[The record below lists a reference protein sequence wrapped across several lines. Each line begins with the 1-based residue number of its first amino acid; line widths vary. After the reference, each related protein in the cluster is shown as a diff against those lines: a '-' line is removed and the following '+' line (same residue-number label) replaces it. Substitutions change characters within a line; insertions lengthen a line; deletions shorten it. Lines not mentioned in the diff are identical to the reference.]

1 MLKCPK
7 LPQPVPVGEV
17 LQPSGHLRGPSL
29 ALPQQLHALLVL
41 GAPEL
46 DAVVMVYAWFRH
58 GLVGNIGEGWTVGL
72 GDLRGLL
79 QPS

>member
-41 GAPEL
+41 GAPE
-46 DAVVMVYAWFRH
+46 VEVICME
-58 GLVGNIGEGWTVGL
+58 NL
-72 GDLRGLL
+72 GARSSG
-79 QPS
+79 QYW